1 MGSQELDRALDH
13 VVAYIASAHLTM
25 TTFITSLYDDQH
37 SSERGTFVKALMFR
51 GPMDLE
57 WEDVET
63 PRILDPRDALVRPLA
78 VARCDLDPAIAIGL
92 YPMKGP
98 FVMGH
103 EMVGEIVGLGE
114 RVAGFKPGD
123 RVIVPFQLS
132 CSACDPC
139 QRGLTNACSEVA
151 SGTAFG
157 LGPHGGVDLGGALAE
172 CVRVPWADVMLIALP
187 DNVDP
192 IAAAGIPDN
201 VSDGYRCVAGP
212 LRERPGSD
220 VLVVGGLAPSVGLYA
235 VMSALALGA
244 RSVVYA
250 DDDSER
256 LELATALGAV
266 AVDAKGGWEDVR
278 LDRKF
283 PVVVDANVL
292 DHGRN
297 FAFHSVEPCGTVTS
311 VSGGASAMSS
321 LPLQK
326 MYHKGVRYEIG
337 RVHAV
342 ATTRPVLELV
352 ANGTLDPTRLV
363 SSVVPF
369 SEAAIGM
376 TAPGTKVVFVNDL
389 A

>member
-1 MGSQELDRALDH
+1 
-13 VVAYIASAHLTM
+13 M
-25 TTFITSLYDDQH
+25 TTSIVGGKFM
-37 SSERGTFVKALMFR
+37 RALMFR

-57 WEDVET
+57 WEEVET

-114 RVAGFKPGD
+114 AVAGFKPGD

-139 QRGLTNACSEVA
+139 KRGLTNACSEVA

-192 IAAAGIPDN
+192 ITAAGIPDN

-212 LRERPGSD
+212 LRERPESD

-235 VMSALALGA
+235 VMAAVGLGA
-244 RSVVYA
+244 RSVVYV
-250 DDDSER
+250 DDDAER
-256 LELATALGAV
+256 LGLASSLGAEV
-266 AVDAKGGWEDVR
+266 VDARGSWTELR

-283 PVVVDANVL
+283 PIVVDANVL
-292 DHGRN
+292 DAGRN
-297 FAFHSVEPCGTVTS
+297 LAFRSVEPCGTVTS
-311 VSGGASAMSS
+311 VSGGASAMSP

-326 MYHKGVRYEIG
+326 MYNKGVRYEIG

-342 ATTRPVLELV
+342 ATARTVLNLV
-352 ANGTLDPTRLV
+352 TNGTLDPARLV

-369 SEAAIGM
+369 SEAVAGM
-376 TAPGTKVVFVNDL
+376 TASGTKVVFVNDL
-389 A
+389 T